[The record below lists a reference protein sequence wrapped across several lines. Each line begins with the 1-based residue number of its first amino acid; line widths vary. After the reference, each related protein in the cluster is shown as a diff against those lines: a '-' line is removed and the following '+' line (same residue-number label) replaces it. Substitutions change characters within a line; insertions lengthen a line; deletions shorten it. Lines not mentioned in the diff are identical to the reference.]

1 MDYLSENRPIKSV
14 NIGKSLINHGLSAPI
29 ISLAYFYS
37 DEEES
42 KVWQKEIDGNWVE
55 KLRVIGNVNGYSL
68 LLIMLEGRAVDG
80 ATRLAPFFMASKI
93 LQKTDKKSLPVRK
106 VFVWIFCRQTPLTI
120 SYLVFC

>member
-42 KVWQKEIDGNWVE
+42 KV
-55 KLRVIGNVNGYSL
+55 
-68 LLIMLEGRAVDG
+68 
-80 ATRLAPFFMASKI
+80 
-93 LQKTDKKSLPVRK
+93 
-106 VFVWIFCRQTPLTI
+106 
-120 SYLVFC
+120 